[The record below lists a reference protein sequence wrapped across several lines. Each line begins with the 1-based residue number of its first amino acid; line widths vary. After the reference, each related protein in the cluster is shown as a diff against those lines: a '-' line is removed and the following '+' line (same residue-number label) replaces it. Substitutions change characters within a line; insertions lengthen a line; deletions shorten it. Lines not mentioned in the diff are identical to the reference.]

1 VFSVPVGCLACPRTR
16 CVVAQGPALVSAV
29 VLPGSVLGGASW
41 SRATYA
47 CAEAALVARTQDG
60 RFEAPPPLEALIALN
75 AAVFLAWLLLPRQ
88 WMARNFEL
96 AAGALRRRPWT
107 AATATVSHA
116 TLFDLT
122 GNVQARSRRRAH
134 VTLSA
139 AASGDAAGTS
149 HCWLVGCLLHR
160 QRLGCSHRGRRPRW
174 APWLSPSPPARRRCG
189 QPCMHAPLPREHW
202 GMQATCMPQSENACS
217 RAERRPMRPRPDLLG
232 VWWRNRA
239 VRTKCSHWAR
249 RLTCAWPVRM

>member
-1 VFSVPVGCLACPRTR
+1 MFSVPVGCLACPRTR

-47 CAEAALVARTQDG
+47 CAEAALVARAQDG

-189 QPCMHAPLPREHW
+189 QPCMHAPLPRARARVRRV
-202 GMQATCMPQSENACS
+202 GRCAPGQTCAGLVAEPRCQERLLALGAAPDVRLAC
-217 RAERRPMRPRPDLLG
+217 AH
-232 VWWRNRA
+232 V
-239 VRTKCSHWAR
+239 VTSHTAAR
-249 RLTCAWPVRM
+249 R